1 MSSASATGDEPLW
14 LFADQLGPHVH
25 DLDARR
31 HREVVRVESTG
42 ALRRKPHHRQ
52 KLHLLLSGMRH
63 LADELGDR
71 STYLRTRSYRE
82 ALEQLGRPVV
92 MHEPTV
98 LEQEPARESY

>member
-1 MSSASATGDEPLW
+1 
-14 LFADQLGPHVH
+14 
-25 DLDARR
+25 
-31 HREVVRVESTG
+31 
-42 ALRRKPHHRQ
+42 
-52 KLHLLLSGMRH
+52 MRH

-98 LEQEPARESY
+98 LGQEPARESY